1 VSANSNTIVWAL
13 SELVSTARSVPYYSS
28 DNGTTWRAASG
39 APAINVGTGYY
50 WNSPLASDRK
60 TGGTFYLY
68 NNDNG
73 RFDRS
78 TDNGHNFSQVASGL
92 PVDARVFLVANPY
105 VANDLWI
112 VFADEGS
119 LRHSTNGGATWTQV
133 TNVSA
138 AQLLALGKGP
148 NPTTPSIFV
157 KGTVSGVPGLYRSDN
172 RGASWFRVDV
182 ARPSLESMVPLFM
195 VGDRQVYG
203 GVFVGGYA
211 TVYYGA
217 PISH

>member
-1 VSANSNTIVWAL
+1 AFAGQDASFSSGGGGGYTIDGGATFHDFPTIPEPANNSGGSIAVSANSNTIVWAL

-73 RFDRS
+73 RFYRS

-112 VFADEGS
+112 VFA
-119 LRHSTNGGATWTQV
+119 
-133 TNVSA
+133 
-138 AQLLALGKGP
+138 
-148 NPTTPSIFV
+148 
-157 KGTVSGVPGLYRSDN
+157 
-172 RGASWFRVDV
+172 
-182 ARPSLESMVPLFM
+182 
-195 VGDRQVYG
+195 
-203 GVFVGGYA
+203 
-211 TVYYGA
+211 
-217 PISH
+217 